1 MAAGL
6 GDQRTGVGDD
16 DCSHCSNVSRS
27 ALVSAAVSRMADGG
41 NAKPSEMGDAS
52 VPFPFD
58 VHALISTSDAPTL
71 ESSLHKHFGERRVNL
86 ENERK
91 EFFNVTIEELKLEL
105 EQLTDRLGIESEL
118 QLTLVAEAKQYRI
131 SEARRQQ
138 LEGGSI

>member
-1 MAAGL
+1 
-6 GDQRTGVGDD
+6 
-16 DCSHCSNVSRS
+16 
-27 ALVSAAVSRMADGG
+27 MADGG

-138 LEGGSI
+138 LAGGSI